1 MGGETAKDEV
11 VPIVGRD
18 NFFNF
23 CHYYLIYLQNESS
36 LYTLILI
43 PSQKHGTQNKN
54 FRIKCRI
61 KSCSRLAKASDA
73 RSFDQNQ
80 LQVRNSLRAIRG

>member
-1 MGGETAKDEV
+1 MGGETATDGV

-43 PSQKHGTQNKN
+43 PSQKHGTPNKN
-54 FRIKCRI
+54 FKINCRI
-61 KSCSRLAKASDA
+61 ESCSRLAKASDA
-73 RSFDQNQ
+73 RSLHQN
-80 LQVRNSLRAIRG
+80 